1 MSQRRYIDRDGRLVD
16 ANVALDERGVLK
28 DGFGVHTPLFLMDA
42 TQREIAHD
50 AKRKKV
56 TQYDPYGRVKSTY
69 EEETEAD
76 SMMTDAQLALHRPG
90 YRTSTTADD
99 SEAVKAYREYVDA
112 QCNAWMKRDAQPP
125 GSYPLSAG
133 EGSACTVDGRPGT
146 LVREGDWLVC
156 RPTPRTDAAPTG
168 PVFDAA
174 EGQRIKD
181 AAWEEMCQRQ
191 RDAWK
196 TKP

>member
-1 MSQRRYIDRDGRLVD
+1 MTRRYQVYDARGRPVDDDVGFDANGAIRDGYGMRV
-16 ANVALDERGVLK
+16 
-28 DGFGVHTPLFLMDA
+28 PLFMMDS
-42 TQREIAHD
+42 TQKAIAAD
-50 AKRKKV
+50 ARRKKV

-69 EEETEAD
+69 EEEEAD
-76 SMMTDAQLALHRPG
+76 SMMTDAELALHRPG
-90 YRTSTTADD
+90 YRTSTAVNDD
-99 SEAVKAYREYVDA
+99 AAVKAYRQYVADQA
-112 QCNAWMKRDAQPP
+112 NAWKKRDAQPP

-156 RPTPRTDAAPTG
+156 RPTQRTDAAPTG